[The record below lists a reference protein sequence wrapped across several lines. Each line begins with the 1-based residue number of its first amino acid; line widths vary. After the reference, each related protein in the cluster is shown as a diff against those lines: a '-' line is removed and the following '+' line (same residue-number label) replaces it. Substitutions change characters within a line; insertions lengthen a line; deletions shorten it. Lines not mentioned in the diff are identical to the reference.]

1 MELKIVK
8 ADIERNPFIGM
19 FLQTNETH
27 SFLPP
32 TTPSHLVSL
41 VQDALGTQ
49 AVKLFI
55 SQSPLIGI
63 FSVVN
68 SNGVVLSKQA
78 EAREI
83 SVFKKLGLNVCFMD
97 KLAPG
102 NTVLCNDY
110 GCVVPKLVERKQAQ
124 EIQDCLGVP
133 VLRVEFDSIQAI
145 GSGCVANNYGL
156 LAYNELEDGE
166 IKLIC
171 DQLKVS
177 SSARATNN
185 LGTPYNKYGLVA
197 NSNGAVV
204 GSLTTGF
211 ELQRI
216 YSTLSKE

>member
-1 MELKIVK
+1 MKILKTDV
-8 ADIERNPFIGM
+8 ERNPFIGM

-32 TTPSHLVSL
+32 TAPPHLVGQ

-49 AVKLFI
+49 VVKLFI

-68 SNGVVLSKQA
+68 SNGAVLSKQA
-78 EAREI
+78 EAQEI
-83 SVFKKLGLNVCFMD
+83 SVFKKLGLNACFMD

-110 GCVVPKLVERKQAQ
+110 GAVVPKLVERKQAQ
-124 EIQDCLGVP
+124 EIQDCLGVA
-133 VLRVEFDSIQAI
+133 VLRAEFDSIQAI

-156 LAYNELEDGE
+156 LAYNELDDGE
-166 IKLIC
+166 IKTIAEH
-171 DQLKVS
+171 LKVK

-197 NSNGAVV
+197 NSKGAIV